1 MNYVALLRGI
11 NVGGNTR
18 VDMKWLREAC
28 EALGWHEVRTYINS
42 GNVVFVHDDDADMA
56 AMARQLKDCIAN
68 ELTLSVDVLVRSAD
82 ELRAVIDAT
91 PIEWRND
98 ATMKCDVV
106 FVWDDIS
113 PEQELMSLKPRVGID
128 DVRMTPCAII
138 WKVDR
143 INATRS
149 GLLKMMGTPLYRK
162 TTVRN
167 INTVRKLGGML
178 DD

>member
-42 GNVVFVHDDDADMA
+42 GNVVFVHDSADTLDL
-56 AMARQLKDCIAN
+56 ARALKDRIAD
-68 ELTLSVDVLVRSAD
+68 ELALTVEVIVRSAD
-82 ELRAVIDAT
+82 EIRAVLEAT
-91 PIEWRND
+91 PTEWRND

-106 FVWDDIS
+106 FVWEGIS
-113 PEQELMSLKPRVGID
+113 PEQELTLLNPRSGID
-128 DVRMTPCAII
+128 EVRTTTRALI

-149 GLLKMMGTPLYRK
+149 GLLKMMSMPLYRK